1 MRKPFVDKLGPPR
14 SGLIW
19 TPRVLNLDGLAAI
32 SVRPS
37 NPCECEELFACAAT
51 GIDTSG
57 VRPSY
62 IKRGGSESALPSSV
76 SLGVCCRCLRRAEMR
91 VASWKPEGQDVP
103 ATDKKAG
110 DLRAPVQ
117 KATKA
122 MPRPDG
128 ALSWFMAALC
138 FIVTLLFMCIFRTAS
153 LLYTSFMTTFQ
164 VSRGE
169 ASLPI
174 CIFGGFMN
182 LSGLVSGPMIH
193 SFGIR
198 RVAIFGGL
206 MMSIGCIVSL
216 FATGITFLVFSLGL
230 ISGTGQGILFSCT
243 IVCINEYFD
252 KRRGFALGLNLAGA
266 TMASFVFPK
275 ILEFVLLEYG
285 LKGALLLLGG
295 MLLNIPTI
303 SLLFRPPPW
312 IKNENKTVVE
322 VTDAS
327 KDPYDALGKMSIV
340 CNMNADQDKLYL
352 EIEPSNAGRRGT
364 VITIGDREA
373 VRRGTAISFGERP
386 HRIRRETDTS
396 HAEHGSLHSRR
407 GTIISTTE
415 TDTVSRDVAPSPADV
430 QNQNMSRRGT
440 LLSVA
445 GSLTRESVLGFV
457 DAQPTRR
464 GTVISLGNRCQIE
477 LPTVPEEPLK
487 IPLPSIQ
494 AARPR
499 TAMDSARDV
508 LLMPRFYFHTM
519 SYFSFSFF
527 LDGFLTIMTAC
538 YFVMAFLA
546 QMTPFAQTKLTF
558 WVVTISLGCAHGL
571 SHGFFRDTY
580 GSYDGLMRCMGGM
593 ILMSFFFTAGLW
605 LSDPTKKKKSKL
617 DTAGTAVAND
627 NVSQTV
633 KM

>member
-1 MRKPFVDKLGPPR
+1 
-14 SGLIW
+14 
-19 TPRVLNLDGLAAI
+19 
-32 SVRPS
+32 
-37 NPCECEELFACAAT
+37 
-51 GIDTSG
+51 
-57 VRPSY
+57 
-62 IKRGGSESALPSSV
+62 
-76 SLGVCCRCLRRAEMR
+76 
-91 VASWKPEGQDVP
+91 
-103 ATDKKAG
+103 
-110 DLRAPVQ
+110 
-117 KATKA
+117 
-122 MPRPDG
+122 MPGPDG

-138 FIVTLLFMCIFRTAS
+138 FIVTFLYMCIFRTAS
-153 LLYTSFMTTFQ
+153 LLYTSSMTTFQ

-174 CIFGGFMN
+174 CIFGGFVN

-193 SFGIR
+193 SFGVR
-198 RVAIFGGL
+198 SVAIFGGL

-285 LKGALLLLGG
+285 LKGTMLLLGG
-295 MLLNIPTI
+295 MLLNIPAI

-340 CNMNADQDKLYL
+340 CSMNADQDKLYL

-364 VITIGDREA
+364 VITIGDHEA

-396 HAEHGSLHSRR
+396 HTEHGSLHSRR

-445 GSLTRESVLGFV
+445 GSLARESVLGFV

-494 AARPR
+494 AARRR
-499 TAMDSARDV
+499 TAMDSVRDV

-527 LDGFLTIMTAC
+527 LDGFLTIVVDYGVDIGLDMTDAVYVLTFFSVTDTIGRIFVPLLTDYKVFTNTGLMTAC

-546 QMTPFAQTKLTF
+546 QMTPFAQTKVTF
-558 WVVTISLGCAHGL
+558 WVVTIFLGAPMGYL
-571 SHGFFRDTY
+571 MVGISEVLATEVGTRNLPIAYGILASVTAIGSFSRPVVISFFRDTY

-605 LSDPTKKKKSKL
+605 LSDPIKKKKSKL
-617 DTAGTAVAND
+617 DTTGTPVAND
-627 NVSQTV
+627 NVSQSV